1 MTSALAGTRPLLHV
15 SLRQDARNIGPWI
28 VLISALSASSILGYN
43 WIFPTLAERQELAT
57 TLGANP
63 ALSLVFGP
71 AHDLLTADGFNTWR
85 AGQLGALFAGI
96 MAILIVTRNSRE
108 REDSGQAELIASGV
122 TGRYSRL
129 MVALLMAAVASA
141 ALGVV
146 CFLLTIAVGGGA
158 AATLTLAATFTAS
171 GLMFGALAAVT
182 AQLGSDVRTSS
193 SLAIAALG
201 IFFALRG
208 YLDSSGAADWTVWL
222 TPLGW
227 LERATTR
234 GLSGGPAGVGVDWW
248 PLLAAL
254 GLTVVLTLLAFVLQA
269 RRDFDQ
275 GLIAPRPGPARGGVV
290 TSPWGLAARLNRPT
304 LVSWLVGLTAL
315 GALFGNLAGSIG
327 SLFASNPALAH
338 VLASGGADTTDL
350 TMAFLGTILQII
362 AIVAGVMG
370 VQVIMR
376 IHAEEIALRTEALYA
391 GALQRH
397 VYLASNVLVALLGTA
412 VGMALAGLSLG
423 LVASRSSGV
432 SVTTVLGQAVVT
444 IPGVWV
450 LVALAVAAVGAAP
463 RIRLIGWI
471 GLVATFAVTLL
482 GPMFRFPD
490 WALGISPLH
499 HIPIVSV
506 ASPDW
511 SGLFWLALV
520 TVGLLVVG
528 FAGYRRRDIG

>member
-1 MTSALAGTRPLLHV
+1 MTSTFTGTRPLLAV
-15 SLRQDARNIGPWI
+15 SLRQDARNIAPWV

-43 WIFPTLAERQELAT
+43 WIFPTLAERQELAA

-71 AHDLLTADGFNTWR
+71 AHDLMSAEGFNTWR

-108 REDSGQAELIASGV
+108 LEDSGQAELIASGV
-122 TGRYSRL
+122 AGRHARL
-129 MVALLMAAVASA
+129 MVAVLMAAVASV

-146 CFLLTIAVGGGA
+146 CFLLTVAVGGGA
-158 AATLTLAATFTAS
+158 LATVTLAATFTAS
-171 GLMFGALAAVT
+171 GLMFGALAAAT
-182 AQLGSDVRTSS
+182 AQLGSDARTSS

-208 YLDSSGAADWTVWL
+208 YLDSSGAAEWTVWL
-222 TPLGW
+222 TPFGW
-227 LERATTR
+227 LEHTA
-234 GLSGGPAGVGVDWW
+234 PASQNNWW

-254 GLTVVLTLLAFVLQA
+254 ALAIALTLAAFALQS
-269 RRDFDQ
+269 RRDFGQ
-275 GLIAPRPGPARGGVV
+275 GLVAPRPGPATGGSV
-290 TSPWGLAARLNRPT
+290 TSVWGLAFRLNRAT
-304 LVSWLVGLTAL
+304 VVSWLIGLTAL
-315 GALFGNLAGSIG
+315 GALFGNLAGSVG
-327 SLFASNPALAH
+327 QLVARNPALAH
-338 VLASGGADTTDL
+338 VLAAGATNETDL

-362 AIVAGVMG
+362 AIVAGTMG
-370 VQVIMR
+370 VQVVMR
-376 IHAEEIALRTEALYA
+376 IYAEEVALRVDPLYA
-391 GALQRH
+391 GALRRQ

-412 VGMALAGLSLG
+412 IGMVLAGLALG
-423 LVASRSSGV
+423 PVASRSSSV
-432 SVTTVLGQAVVT
+432 SAGTVLGQATAT

-463 RIRLIGWI
+463 RIRLIGWL

-499 HIPIVSV
+499 HIPIVS
-506 ASPDW
+506 ADSPDW
-511 SGLFWLALV
+511 SGLGWLLLV
-520 TVGLLVVG
+520 TAGLLVVG